1 MKKKKKKM
9 EITKEEFQKIAAK
22 VTTDILN
29 KDGLSERFK
38 PILLAASMLTVLE
51 LQKNLFKGE

>member
-1 MKKKKKKM
+1 M
-9 EITKEEFQKIAAK
+9 EISKEEFQKVAAE
-22 VTTDILN
+22 VTADILS
-29 KDGLSERFK
+29 KDGLPERFK